1 MIVDRD
7 RHDGRA
13 PRQCL
18 WRWCGPAFESIFAAR
33 IHPQS
38 IMGGRSEPEPFEIL
52 AGVARPGGRAAV
64 TRDPPAQLAPR
75 PNGARH
81 SRTTL
86 LHTLDTNSRRSCAMW
101 HASGAMRCH
110 RLHLVC
116 PSVRPS
122 VRARVALIARSLA
135 GTTRHAHR
143 RAQLEEKVKIKPKF
157 VSWLAGDGVRE
168 PCDEVR
174 EGRQCVVHC
183 GACSWV

>member
-1 MIVDRD
+1 MTGVRRASAYGAGAAPHLSLYLRPESTHRPSWEGGVSQNRSKYWRGAEWRD
-7 RHDGRA
+7 
-13 PRQCL
+13 
-18 WRWCGPAFESIFAAR
+18 
-33 IHPQS
+33 
-38 IMGGRSEPEPFEIL
+38 
-52 AGVARPGGRAAV
+52 RAAV

-86 LHTLDTNSRRSCAMW
+86 LHTLDTNSRRSRAMW

-110 RLHLVC
+110 RLHPAC

-168 PCDEVR
+168 PCHEVR
-174 EGRQCVVHC
+174 EGRQCVVTVVHAVGC
-183 GACSWV
+183 ESARWGGL

>member
-1 MIVDRD
+1 MTGVRRASAYGAGAAPHLSLYLRPESTHIASWEGGVSQNRSKYWREWRD
-7 RHDGRA
+7 RA
-13 PRQCL
+13 
-18 WRWCGPAFESIFAAR
+18 
-33 IHPQS
+33 
-38 IMGGRSEPEPFEIL
+38 
-52 AGVARPGGRAAV
+52 RAAV

-86 LHTLDTNSRRSCAMW
+86 LHTLDTNSRRSRAMW

-110 RLHLVC
+110 RLHPAC

-168 PCDEVR
+168 PCHEVR
-174 EGRQCVVHC
+174 EGRQCVVTVVC